1 MIHLGTSGYSYPHWR
16 GILYPVGLPVSR
28 WLERYAAVFSTV
40 ELNATFY
47 KLPTPRAV
55 ERWRTETPDDFV
67 FACKGSQYLTHR
79 KRLRD
84 AGPGLKRY
92 FDLIVGLKEKLGPVL
107 FQLPPQ
113 MSRPDT
119 DRLAAF
125 LAELPQPGLYAFE
138 FRNQAWYTSEVCAL
152 LDEYGIAFCEHDAL
166 PIGPPRLTG
175 SFRYLRFHGAL
186 AKYEG
191 RYGKAALLPVA
202 ADLVRTEQQGKDA
215 WVYFNNDAHG
225 HALFDARDLAE
236 LLDLPFAHE
245 LTTSLQA
252 GGEGWE
258 ARAE

>member
-1 MIHLGTSGYSYPHWR
+1 MIQVGTSGYSDPHWR
-16 GILYPVGLPVSR
+16 GILYPVSMPVSH
-28 WLERYAAVFSTV
+28 WLERYASVFSTV

-55 ERWRTETPDDFV
+55 ERWRATTPEGFV

-84 AGPGLKRY
+84 AGQGLKRY
-92 FDLIVGLKEKLGPVL
+92 FDVIEGLKEKLGPVL

-125 LAELPQPGLYAFE
+125 LAELPEGHRYAFE
-138 FRNQAWYTSEVCAL
+138 FRHPAWYTSEVCAL
-152 LDEYGIAFCEHDAL
+152 LDEYGIAFCEHDLL
-166 PIGPPRLTG
+166 PMGPPRLTG

-202 ADLVRTEQQGKDA
+202 SDLVRTDRQGMGA
-215 WVYFNNDAHG
+215 WVYFNNDAFG
-225 HALFDARDLAE
+225 HALFDARDLSE
-236 LLDLPFAHE
+236 LLDLPLADA
-245 LTTSLQA
+245 LTASLQ
-252 GGEGWE
+252 GCME
-258 ARAE
+258 AASAE